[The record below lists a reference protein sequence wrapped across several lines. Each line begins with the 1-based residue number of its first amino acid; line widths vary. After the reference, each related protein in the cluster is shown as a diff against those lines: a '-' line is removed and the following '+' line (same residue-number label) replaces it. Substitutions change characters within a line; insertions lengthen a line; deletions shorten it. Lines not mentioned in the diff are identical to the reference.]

1 MKKIAFFM
9 LVVATFIFNVQW
21 SLAEMIYQKNITTK

>member
-21 SLAEMIYQKNITTK
+21 SLAEMIAKRI